1 VRSFA
6 VDDFRRE
13 AKRRLPDF
21 LFNYVDGGAG
31 DESTLRSNVSDLAAI
46 TLRQRVLRDVSALDP
61 ATSLFGVK
69 QRMPV
74 VLAPIGIGGLLARRG
89 ETQAARAAE
98 AAGINFCLSTMSI
111 CGMDEVRAV
120 HPAPFWFQLYVM
132 RDRAFMRDLIAR
144 AADLGCSALVFTVDM
159 AVPGIRY
166 RDFRSSLTNAP
177 GLGGS
182 LRRFGQAVARPGW
195 AWDVGLH
202 GRPHGFGNMTSVLA
216 GKNSLSDY
224 FAWLRKNFD
233 ASIQWSDLEEIRR
246 IWKGPLL
253 LKGILDPDDARRAA
267 DLGADGVIVSNHGGR
282 QLDGASS
289 TTLTLPAIADAVG
302 DRLTVMADGG
312 IRSGTDVLRMMAL
325 GAKGVMI
332 GRAWAYALAADGQR
346 GVSRVL
352 ETIETEMRVGM
363 ALTGITKVDEIDR
376 TLIA

>member
-1 VRSFA
+1 MRSFA
-6 VDDFRRE
+6 AEDFRRE
-13 AKRRLPDF
+13 AKRRLPHF
-21 LFNYVDGGAG
+21 LFDYVDGGAG
-31 DESTLRSNVSDLAAI
+31 DESTLRGNVADLSAI
-46 TLRQRVLRDVSALDP
+46 RLRQRVLRDVSELDP
-61 ATSLFGVK
+61 GTSLFGQK

-74 VLAPIGIGGLLARRG
+74 VLAPIGIGGLLGRRG

-98 AAGINFCLSTMSI
+98 TADVPFCLSTMSI
-111 CGMDEVRAV
+111 CGLDEVKAV
-120 HPAPFWFQLYVM
+120 YPKPFWFQLYVM
-132 RDRAFMRDLIAR
+132 RDRVFMRELIAR

-159 AVPGIRY
+159 AVPGIRHRDY
-166 RDFRSSLTNAP
+166 RSGLTNAP
-177 GLGGS
+177 GLAGS
-182 LRRFGQAVARPGW
+182 LRRLGQALMHPGW

-224 FAWLRKNFD
+224 FAWLRQNFD
-233 ASIQWSDLEEIRR
+233 ASIQWDDLAEIRAM
-246 IWKGPLL
+246 WKGPLL

-289 TTLTLPAIADAVG
+289 TAAALPAIAEAVG

-312 IRSGTDVLRMMAL
+312 VRSGTDVLRMMAL

-346 GVSRVL
+346 GIERML
-352 ETIETEMRVGM
+352 EAMETEMRVGM
-363 ALTGITKVDEIDR
+363 ALTGITKVDEIGPD
-376 TLIA
+376 LIV